1 MTRAFLCS
9 LAKVEWPEEFSE
21 ISWFLSFLSH
31 IFETIIETG
40 HDLT

>member
-1 MTRAFLCS
+1 MMRAFLCS
-9 LAKVEWPEEFSE
+9 LAKAEEFSA

-40 HDLT
+40 HDLS